1 MATTFSTGLPSAK
14 DLTLQCCS
22 QCQQVNYPPREL
34 CGNCLADSLQWQRVD
49 NSGIVQSVAQLHY
62 SLEPEYASHLPWTV
76 ASIKLNCGPVVLAHL
91 QPDIISGTAVKL
103 KLVQDQAANRML
115 VATGDDS
122 ASERR
127 ASAWLE
133 AINFEEISA

>member
-1 MATTFSTGLPSAK
+1 MPTTFSTGLPEST

-49 NSGIVQSVAQLHY
+49 NTGIVQSVTQLHY
-62 SLEPEYASHLPWTV
+62 SLEPAYANHLPWTV
-76 ASIKLNCGPVVLAHL
+76 GSIKLNCGPVVLAHL
-91 QPDIISGTAVKL
+91 QPDIICGATVKL

-122 ASERR
+122 ASKKR
-127 ASAWLE
+127 ASAWLQ
-133 AINFEEISA
+133 AVNFKEIPA

>member
-1 MATTFSTGLPSAK
+1 MPTTFSTGLPSAT

-22 QCQQVNYPPREL
+22 QCQQINYPPREL

-49 NSGIVQSVAQLHY
+49 NTGTVQSVAQLHY
-62 SLEPEYASHLPWTV
+62 SLEHEYAEHLPWTV
-76 ASIKLNCGPVVLAHL
+76 ASIKLNCGPVVLAHV
-91 QPDIISGTAVKL
+91 QPDIISGATVKL
-103 KLVQDQAANRML
+103 KLVQDCAANRML

-122 ASERR
+122 DSEKL

-133 AINFEEISA
+133 AVNFKEIHA

>member
-1 MATTFSTGLPSAK
+1 MSTTFSTGLPNATE
-14 DLTLQCCS
+14 LTLQCCG

-62 SLEPEYASHLPWTV
+62 SLEPAYAEHLPWIV
-76 ASIKLNCGPVVLAHL
+76 ASIKLDCGPVVLAHL
-91 QPDIISGTAVKL
+91 QPDIIPGATVKL

-115 VATGDDS
+115 VATAGDS
-122 ASERR
+122 ASEKS

-133 AINFEEISA
+133 TINFKEIPA

>member
-1 MATTFSTGLPSAK
+1 MSTMFNTGLPNAT
-14 DLTLQCCS
+14 DLTLQCCG

-62 SLEPEYASHLPWTV
+62 SLEPAYAEHLPWIV
-76 ASIKLNCGPVVLAHL
+76 ASIKLDCGPVVLAHL
-91 QPDIISGTAVKL
+91 QPDIICGATVKL
-103 KLVQDQAANRML
+103 KPVQDQAANRML

-122 ASERR
+122 RSEES
-127 ASAWLE
+127 ASAWLQ
-133 AINFEEISA
+133 AINFKEIPA